1 MNLGVE
7 TLMGRIVTKNNYEQ
21 YNSLEQ
27 LRKRDPEEKIHIQKL
42 DKKRYVL
49 KDATIA
55 TSNLIELIEQNNWTI
70 SASGALFRTDKKSI
84 ACEVLEDWFDQRE
97 HYRALKK
104 TAGKAEDWANYKLY
118 DLYQM
123 AFKILQNALYGT
135 YAINS
140 WRFTDGFKICSAA
153 ITNSGQRLTKES
165 IIFVNNY
172 ISNQLNIEPKEF
184 VIASDTDS
192 LYMELT
198 DLLKH
203 RNPDLNYNDREEKI
217 KRLLILTE
225 ELQDVA
231 NANLNSI
238 THDLFN
244 MTGKHHFVLK
254 QEVIAEKAYW
264 AGKRRYAI
272 YIVNKEGVDIEELE
286 MKGLDIMKS
295 N

>member
-1 MNLGVE
+1 LGVE
-7 TLMGRIVTKNNYEQ
+7 TLIGRIVTKDNYEQ

-27 LRKRDPEEKIHIQKL
+27 LKKLDPEEKLHIQKL
-42 DKKRYVL
+42 VKRSYTL

-55 TSNLIELIEQNNWTI
+55 AGALIKLIEDNNWTI
-70 SASGALFRTDKKSI
+70 SASGAFYRTDQKSI
-84 ACEVLEDWFDQRE
+84 ACEVLEDWFNQRE

-104 TAGKAEDWANYKLY
+104 KAGKKEDWANYKLY

-165 IIFVNNY
+165 ITFVND
-172 ISNQLNIEPKEF
+172 IFPRQLDIDQKPF

-203 RNPDLNYNDREEKI
+203 RNPDLKYE
-217 KRLLILTE
+217 
-225 ELQDVA
+225 
-231 NANLNSI
+231 
-238 THDLFN
+238 
-244 MTGKHHFVLK
+244 
-254 QEVIAEKAYW
+254 
-264 AGKRRYAI
+264 
-272 YIVNKEGVDIEELE
+272 
-286 MKGLDIMKS
+286 
-295 N
+295 